1 MTFKKAIRK
10 PIVWGGLLFVALLLI
25 PAASLLFAQIPASP
39 VVEYRDPSWVS
50 SRNLIWVLA
59 QVHLL
64 FGAFVLGVPIFA
76 WTCEIVALWSGD
88 RRYDRLAKEFTILI
102 TACFEM
108 TATLGIIFLFSL
120 RLLYPKL
127 WTFLTGAFL
136 PSFYLYLFS
145 FLIEGI
151 ALYLYASKWDA
162 WQGKGWKGLHI
173 SVGFLLNFVG
183 FFVMIIPSAWAS
195 FQASPVV
202 LNESMT
208 AIQRAW
214 AGANNPTWWP
224 VNVHRIVANVV
235 LGGYVCGAYAGVRYL
250 GAKTAE
256 ERQHYDWMGYVGNF
270 IGIFGLLPL
279 PFAGYWLMR
288 EVYEYNQQMGITLM
302 GGILSWVFILQ
313 AILIGTLFLGSN
325 YYLWQG
331 LVVRTGE
338 GAKYKSYIVT
348 MLVVILACM
357 GVWMTPHSL
366 VASLEEARAMG
377 GTHHPILGVFGVM
390 SAKLTAVNIIILTS
404 FISFLLYWRANQQI
418 TVGWGKAAKMF
429 EVALFS
435 VAIIGVILAGIYGYF
450 VPAIY
455 RVNVL
460 SVSQVLAVLFVL
472 ALVTP
477 MTGAMLKGAK
487 MTGKMTWGIMKPSS
501 QYALVINAVTVVLT
515 MSLMGY
521 ARSASRVHWHVYGVL
536 QDTSPYAYTP
546 PIGTAA
552 FMWSVSTFIF
562 SALVAV
568 IFWVTNRMIRYDGFC
583 TSYFFL
589 APFTEWLVTLPEKF
603 TSPKS
608 APTGQYKH
616 LLKVLAVILGFLT
629 TFVYIGFTVPQSIGL
644 PPTRE
649 KLDVAAIKND
659 KDLARHGQNIFF
671 GKGQCALCHT
681 LGAEGG
687 RCPSL
692 QNAGARLTREFI
704 YESLTQ
710 PDVYVKLDFE
720 EVDPIKFPAQMPK
733 INKPPID
740 LTDQEM
746 LTVISFVQS
755 QGGKVT
761 VEPSELFMA
770 EQETPAEPAAQPA
783 AAEEPASEKSRES
796 RLEQGQKGS

>member
-1 MTFKKAIRK
+1 
-10 PIVWGGLLFVALLLI
+10 
-25 PAASLLFAQIPASP
+25 
-39 VVEYRDPSWVS
+39 
-50 SRNLIWVLA
+50 
-59 QVHLL
+59 
-64 FGAFVLGVPIFA
+64 
-76 WTCEIVALWSGD
+76 
-88 RRYDRLAKEFTILI
+88 
-102 TACFEM
+102 
-108 TATLGIIFLFSL
+108 
-120 RLLYPKL
+120 
-127 WTFLTGAFL
+127 
-136 PSFYLYLFS
+136 
-145 FLIEGI
+145 
-151 ALYLYASKWDA
+151 
-162 WQGKGWKGLHI
+162 
-173 SVGFLLNFVG
+173 LLNFIG

-208 AIQRAW
+208 AVQRAW
-214 AGANNPTWWP
+214 AAAQNPTWWP

-235 LGGYVCGAYAGVRYL
+235 LGGFICGAYAGVRYL
-250 GAKTAE
+250 GAKTQE
-256 ERQHYDWMGYVGNF
+256 EREHYDWMGYIGNF

-288 EVYEYNQQMGITLM
+288 EVYQYNQQMGITLM

-313 AILIGTLFLGSN
+313 AVLIGTLFLGSN

-338 GAKYKSYIVT
+338 GLKYRPYIVT
-348 MLVVILACM
+348 MLIVLLSCM

-418 TVGWGKAAKMF
+418 AVRWGKSARIF
-429 EVALFS
+429 EVILFA

-501 QYALVINAVTVVLT
+501 QYALVINAITVVLT

-546 PIGTAA
+546 PVGTAA
-552 FMWSVSTFIF
+552 FMWSLSTFIF
-562 SALVAV
+562 SSLVAI

-583 TSYFFL
+583 TSYFFI

-603 TSPKS
+603 TSPKT
-608 APTGQYKH
+608 APVKGQYTH
-616 LLKVLAVILGFLT
+616 LLKVLGVVVGFLA
-629 TFVYIGFTVPQSIGL
+629 TFVYIGFQVPQSIGL

-649 KLDVAAIKND
+649 KLDVTTIKSG

-681 LGAEGG
+681 LGAESG

-692 QNAGARLTREFI
+692 QNAGARLSREFI

-710 PDVYVKLDFE
+710 PDAYIKLDFE
-720 EVDPIKFPAQMPK
+720 EVDPKRFPARMPK

-746 LTVISFVQS
+746 LTVISFIQS

-761 VEPSELFMA
+761 VEPSELSVEEA
-770 EQETPAEPAAQPA
+770 TAAPAPAAAQP
-783 AAEEPASEKSRES
+783 PPPEKSRES

>member
-25 PAASLLFAQIPASP
+25 PAASLLFAQTPASP

-108 TATLGIIFLFSL
+108 TATLGIIFLFAI
-120 RLLYPKL
+120 RVLYPGV
-127 WTFLTGAFL
+127 WTFLTGVFL

-151 ALYLYASKWDA
+151 SLYLYASKWDA

-173 SVGFLLNFVG
+173 SVGALLNTVG

-195 FQASPVV
+195 YQASPVV
-202 LNESMT
+202 LNESMD
-208 AIQRAW
+208 AVQRAW
-214 AGANNPTWWP
+214 AAANNPTWWP
-224 VNVHRIVANVV
+224 VNIHRIVANVV

-313 AILIGTLFLGSN
+313 AVLIGTLFLGSN

-338 GAKYKSYIVT
+338 GAKYKPYIVI
-348 MLVVILACM
+348 MLIVILACL

-418 TVGWGKAAKMF
+418 TVGWGKVAKMF

-435 VAIIGVILAGIYGYF
+435 AAIIGVILAGIYGYF

-455 RVNVL
+455 RINVL
-460 SVSQVLAVLFVL
+460 AVGQVLAVLFVL
-472 ALVTP
+472 SLVTP
-477 MTGAMLKGAK
+477 MTGALLKGAR

-552 FMWSVSTFIF
+552 FMWAVSTFVF

-608 APTGQYKH
+608 APKGQYKH
-616 LLKVLAVILGFLT
+616 LIKVLAVILGFLA
-629 TFVYIGFTVPQSIGL
+629 TFVYIGFSVPQAIGL

-720 EVDPIKFPAQMPK
+720 EVDPIKFPAQMPR
-733 INKPPID
+733 IDKPPID

-761 VEPSELFMA
+761 VEPSELLMA

-783 AAEEPASEKSRES
+783 AAEKPAPEKSRES
-796 RLEQGQKGS
+796 RLEQEQKGS